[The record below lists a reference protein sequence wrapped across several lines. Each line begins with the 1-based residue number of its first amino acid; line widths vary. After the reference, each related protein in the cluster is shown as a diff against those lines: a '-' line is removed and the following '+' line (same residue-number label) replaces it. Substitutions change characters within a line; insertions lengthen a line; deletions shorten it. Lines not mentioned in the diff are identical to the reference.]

1 MDETVEL
8 RAAIENLYTTFRAYA
23 LRDDTNACACCHI
36 PEDEKRLHRKSLR
49 KMGSNDLRPYAT
61 DALFVWGD
69 VIDLK
74 HFLPRIFELAVA
86 HGAEFVDPQVV
97 LNKLHRADWRN
108 WPAPE
113 QWAVD
118 RFLDVLWSCVLEN
131 QPHEFYGEEIED
143 WLCGIAQAVGQV
155 SPYLQTWIAKESENA
170 RLNLAKFIAST
181 DFANPRHRASAYWGE
196 RAELFDEVGAW
207 VRSEGVKAKM
217 TSIAA
222 EYPQYDFVERAYI
235 SLP

>member
-1 MDETVEL
+1 MEDTVEL
-8 RAAIENLYTTFRAYA
+8 RAAIENLYKAFRAYP
-23 LRDDTNACACCHI
+23 LRDDTNACACCHS

-49 KMGSNDLRPYAT
+49 KMNPNDLRLYAT
-61 DALFVWGD
+61 DALFVWGE

-74 HFLPRIFELAVA
+74 HFLPRIFELAAA

-97 LNKLHRADWRN
+97 LNKLHHADWRN

-113 QWAVD
+113 QGAVD
-118 RFLDVLWSCVLEN
+118 RFLHVLWSCVLEGE
-131 QPHEFYGEEIED
+131 PHEFYGEEIED
-143 WLCGIAQAVGQV
+143 WLCGIAQAVGQL

-181 DFANPRHRASAYWGE
+181 DFANPGHRASAYWGQ
-196 RAELFDEVGAW
+196 RAELFDEVGVW